1 MKTLRN
7 LLMASLLASVCL
19 APAVSADVSRALHGL
34 PLALTVRDFAT
45 SRVVSSEDHSV
56 MVAAV
61 PRLLSLFFSRAGQN

>member
-7 LLMASLLASVCL
+7 LFLASLLASACL
-19 APAVSADVSRALHGL
+19 APAVSADVARALSGQ

-61 PRLLSLFFSRAGQN
+61 PRLLSLLFTRTDQN